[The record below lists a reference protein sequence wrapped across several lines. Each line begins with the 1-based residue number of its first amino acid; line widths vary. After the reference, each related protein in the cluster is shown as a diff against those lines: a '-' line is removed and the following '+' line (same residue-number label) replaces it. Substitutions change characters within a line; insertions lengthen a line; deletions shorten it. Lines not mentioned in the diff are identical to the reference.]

1 MRVVFLKERADSS
14 LISGPADR
22 RAWGSNLEAN
32 TLFEVQKFENNF
44 LISVECFRTHVFD
57 HLLDF
62 GPYLCSFLAI
72 FRRCG
77 GVG

>member
-32 TLFEVQKFENNF
+32 TLLEVQKFENNF
-44 LISVECFRTHVFD
+44 LITVECMCSITCWTLARCGV
-57 HLLDF
+57 
-62 GPYLCSFLAI
+62 PWIVSFLLFGHI
-72 FRRCG
+72 
-77 GVG
+77 